1 MRTLQEQLHSSRAT
15 PTQAGGIRS
24 VTSTDDYC
32 PDHDGGKFTPILA
45 TVATWRAPAFLEN
58 LAIDPEG
65 AVFVSVYSHHRVDRY
80 DPATGATTTLAE
92 VPAPPMG
99 LAFDASDALWVTAG
113 TLREGPGY
121 IYRVGRDGAVR
132 QWCELP
138 DALFINGC
146 TMHPNG
152 GTLLVCESASGRIL
166 AIDLEKPGRWR
177 VWLQGDRLKPIVPGY
192 PGSNGIK
199 IRDGW
204 AWISVSGR
212 SLMVRVPIQSDGS
225 AGRVE
230 IAATRLSADDFAFGA
245 SGSVYIATHP
255 EHTLVRLEPS
265 GVRSTLAGPD
275 QGMVGSTA
283 CAFGRA
289 PGDENAIYVTT
300 DGGFLIPHESGIQDA
315 KLVRME
321 VGESGWPLLQ
331 GA

>member
-1 MRTLQEQLHSSRAT
+1 MVT
-15 PTQAGGIRS
+15 PTE
-24 VTSTDDYC
+24 DYY
-32 PDHDGGKFTPILA
+32 PNHDGGKFAPILA

-58 LAIDPEG
+58 VAIDAEG
-65 AVFVSVYSHHRVDRY
+65 AVFVTVYSHNRVDRY
-80 DPATGATTTLAE
+80 DPATRAVTEFAD

-99 LAFDASDALWVTAG
+99 LAFDANGTLWMTAG
-113 TLREGPGY
+113 TLRQGPGSV
-121 IYRVGRDGAVR
+121 YRVERDGAVR

-152 GTLLVCESASGRIL
+152 RTLLVCESASGRIL
-166 AIDLEKPGRWR
+166 AIDVDKPGRWD
-177 VWLQGDRLKPIVPGY
+177 VWLEGGRLKPIVPGY
-192 PGSNGIK
+192 PGANGIK

-212 SLMVRVPIQSDGS
+212 RLMVRVPIQPDGS
-225 AGRVE
+225 AGNIEV
-230 IAATRLSADDFAFGA
+230 AATRLSADDFAFGM
-245 SGSVYIATHP
+245 SGSVYITTHP

-265 GVRSTLAGPD
+265 GARSTLAGPE

-300 DGGFLIPHESGIQDA
+300 DGGFLIPHEGGIQDA

-321 VGESGWPLLQ
+321 VGEPGWPLLP
-331 GA
+331 GV